1 MILADTSVWV
11 GHFRAAN
18 RELQELLAENRI
30 LTHPFVVG
38 EIACGHLRQRAI
50 ILEALKRLPQ
60 ALLASDEEALRLIE
74 ERRLAGAGL
83 GWVDVHLLASA
94 LLTGC
99 RLWTLDRRL
108 RQAAAKLDVAYPSSA
123 RPGD

>member
-18 RELQELLAENRI
+18 PQLQELLAKGRI

-38 EIACGHLRQRAI
+38 EIACGQLRQRAV
-50 ILEALKRLPQ
+50 ILDALKRLPQ
-60 ALLASDEEALRLIE
+60 ALVASHEEVLRLIE
-74 ERRLAGAGL
+74 ERRLSGTGL

-108 RQAAAKLDVAYPSSA
+108 RHAAEELVRLVGQEK
-123 RPGD
+123 

>member
-18 RELQELLAENRI
+18 PQLQELLAKGRI
-30 LTHPFVVG
+30 LTHRFVVG
-38 EIACGHLRQRAI
+38 EFACGQLRQRDV
-50 ILEALKRLPQ
+50 ILDALKRLPQ
-60 ALLASDEEALRLIE
+60 ALVASDEEVLRLIE
-74 ERRLAGAGL
+74 ERRLAGSGL

-108 RQAAAKLDVAYPSSA
+108 RHAAEELDVIYSTASGA
-123 RPGD
+123 R